1 MLVHICAVYLF
12 SITYQK
18 GSKNKKKKKK
28 KLKMEV
34 VVSNSV
40 MN

>member
-18 GSKNKKKKKK
+18 GSQNKKKNKKKFKDGGC
-28 KLKMEV
+28 
-34 VVSNSV
+34 SQ
-40 MN
+40 

>member
-18 GSKNKKKKKK
+18 GSKNKKKNEKKFK
-28 KLKMEV
+28 DGGC
-34 VVSNSV
+34 SQ
-40 MN
+40 